1 MIERN
6 YRRSRK
12 RRYRAV
18 VIDGKKIF
26 RTALFLAAAGIIIGV
41 IVSALSGEIKTDENS
56 PSDAASDAAAAAA
69 GSGSESADEN
79 AASDSVESE
88 NISDENISDR
98 LKKLAELALG
108 FDPFTPSGAV
118 AAEVRGADI
127 VNSYGII
134 SGGEELVPT
143 PEPTAEITPEPD
155 DGVERPDIKPINA
168 AQNARY
174 DDYQIRIGN
183 ETSYGIDI
191 NGMLAEPLMFDMSGD
206 GPKVLI
212 VHTHATEAYASEGA
226 QQYSRGESDRSMDTN
241 ENVVAVGDEA
251 ARILNERGIET
262 LHDTALHDYP
272 SFNGSYADALEST
285 EQYLSDYPSIR
296 VVLDIHRDSIVY
308 DDGTMAKVVTEIN
321 GRKSAQLM
329 FVVGTDENGL
339 YNPDWRENMKFALK
353 LQEKIDE
360 RYPDLMR
367 YVNLRK
373 NRFNGH
379 TTRGSLIIEVGSS
392 GNSLA
397 EAKYGISLAMECVA
411 DFLNG
416 LK

>member
-1 MIERN
+1 MIERK
-6 YRRSRK
+6 YRRKRR

-26 RTALFLAAAGIIIGV
+26 RTTLFLAAAGIMIGV
-41 IVSALSGEIKTDENS
+41 IVSAFGGGIKTVPE
-56 PSDAASDAAAAAA
+56 PSHPPDTDAAEITA
-69 GSGSESADEN
+69 GADNAEAESAGVEN
-79 AASDSVESE
+79 TE
-88 NISDENISDR
+88 NTADR
-98 LKKLAELALG
+98 LKRLAALALG
-108 FDPFTPSGAV
+108 FDPFVPSGAV
-118 AAEVRGADI
+118 AAEVRGAEI

-134 SGGEELVPT
+134 ADKDAPAAT
-143 PEPTAEITPEPD
+143 PEPTAEPTPEPETGESAD
-155 DGVERPDIKPINA
+155 RPDIKPINA

-174 DDYQIRIGN
+174 DDYRIRIGN

-191 NGMLAEPLMFDMSGD
+191 NEMLAAPLTFEMSGE

-212 VHTHATEAYASEGA
+212 VHTHATEAYAPEGA
-226 QQYSRGESDRSMDTN
+226 QQYSRGESDRSMETS

-296 VVLDIHRDSIVY
+296 MVLDIHRDSVVY

-321 GRKSAQLM
+321 GKKAAQLM

-339 YNPDWRENMKFALK
+339 YNPDWRENMKLALK

-379 TTRGSLIIEVGSS
+379 TTRGSLIIEVGTS
-392 GNSLA
+392 GNSLG
-397 EAKYGISLAMECVA
+397 EAKYGIELAVECIA